1 MPKARRIRSH
11 MPQRIYRVDKF
22 AVPAAARE
30 EFLDKVRRTHALLR
44 AQPGFLQDF
53 VLEQSSGPGEFNLV
67 TIVEWATQESVEN
80 ARAAVASLHRGMNFD
95 AKELFARTGIRAD
108 IANYTRLEA

>member
-1 MPKARRIRSH
+1 MAEK
-11 MPQRIYRVDKF
+11 IYRVDKF
-22 AVPAAARE
+22 IVPSTARE
-30 EFLDKVRRTHALLR
+30 EFLDKVRRTHAVLK

-53 VLEQSSGPGEFNLV
+53 VLEQASGPGEFNFV
-67 TIVEWATQESVEN
+67 TVVEWASQKAVEN
-80 ARAAVASLHRGMNFD
+80 ARASVAALHREMNFD